1 MVPRTALLSCGN
13 VHPTDDYDDDDD
25 DDDDDMMPVERSTC
39 SVEGSGK

>member
-25 DDDDDMMPVERSTC
+25 DDDMMPVERSTC